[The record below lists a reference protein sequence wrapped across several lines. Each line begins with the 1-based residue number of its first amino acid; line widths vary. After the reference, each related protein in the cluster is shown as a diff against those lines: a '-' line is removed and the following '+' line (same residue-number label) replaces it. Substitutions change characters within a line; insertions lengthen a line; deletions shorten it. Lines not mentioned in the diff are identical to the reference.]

1 MLKDILRKK
10 YKDTDEEELV
20 ILSQNNDYDALEELI
35 RRTQKNI
42 YSSFYYLNADRENL
56 YDLTQEAL
64 LRMAKNIRNLKNPKL
79 FRSWLGHIV
88 SNLFYDE
95 QRKKHKEH
103 TLISLE
109 NFWSETEEN
118 KDFGFDIKDTS
129 QVPEEKTHSKELSEV
144 IKHQIYALP
153 DHFRIVIILREIQGL
168 SYDEIAKITKTNVNT
183 VKSRISR
190 ARLKLQEH
198 LKPYLN

>member
-10 YKDTDEEELV
+10 YKDTKEEELV

-42 YSSFYYLNADRENL
+42 YSSFYYLNADKENL

-103 TLISLE
+103 SLVSLE
-109 NFWSETEEN
+109 HFLAEAEED
-118 KDFGFDIKDTS
+118 KELEICDTS
-129 QVPEEKTHSKELSEV
+129 HLPEEKTHSKVLNEV

-153 DHFRIVIILREIQGL
+153 EHFRIVIILREIQGL
-168 SYDEIAKITKTNVNT
+168 SYEEIAKITKTNVNT

-190 ARLKLQEH
+190 ARIKLQEH

>member
-10 YKDTDEEELV
+10 YKDTDEVELV
-20 ILSQNNDYDALEELI
+20 ILSQNNNYDALEELI

-42 YSSFYYLNADRENL
+42 YSSFYYLNADKENL

-64 LRMAKNIRNLKNPKL
+64 LRMAKNIKNLKNPKL

-95 QRKKHKEH
+95 QRKKFKEH
-103 TLISLE
+103 SLVSLE
-109 NFWSETEEN
+109 HFWADTESDKELE
-118 KDFGFDIKDTS
+118 IYDTS
-129 QVPEEKTHSKELSEV
+129 RLPEEKTHSKELSEV

-153 DHFRIVIILREIQGL
+153 EHFRIVIILRELQGL
-168 SYDEIAKITKTNVNT
+168 SYEEIAKITKTNVNT

-190 ARLKLQEH
+190 ARIKLQEH